1 MVSRGH
7 SLVRRWQDLLLGYT
21 PRMPT
26 LKAVLFDFDGTLV
39 SSTELLCDI
48 FNECLVE
55 QGVEPASRESLRR
68 MLGEPLDSIFR
79 KLTNLVDV
87 DRFNKSFQEKEVGR
101 HTTEHIALVRDT
113 KPTLEFL
120 REQNYQLGIVT
131 TKETGPV
138 TDLLVEYQLKDL
150 FGVIIGRDQVKQP
163 KPDPEPVL
171 LACERLEIKPAEALF
186 VGDSLL
192 DLTAAKEAGSIFVG
206 VLTGACNRQEFEQN
220 KADYIFSHVGEL
232 VELVRHLKD

>member
-1 MVSRGH
+1 MS
-7 SLVRRWQDLLLGYT
+7 
-21 PRMPT
+21 T
-26 LKAVLFDFDGTLV
+26 LRAILFDFDGTLV

-68 MLGEPLDSIFR
+68 MIGEPLDSIFR
-79 KLTNLVDV
+79 RLTNLVDV
-87 DRFNKSFQEKEVGR
+87 EQFNKSFTAKEIGR

-113 KPTLEFL
+113 EPTLKFL
-120 REQNYQLGIVT
+120 RKQNYQLGIVT

-138 TDLLVEYQLKDL
+138 TDLLTDYGLKD
-150 FGVIIGRDQVKQP
+150 FFETIIGRDQVDNP

-171 LACERLEIKPAEALF
+171 LACERLEIKPQEALF

-206 VLTGACNRQEFEQN
+206 VLTGACDRREFVEN
-220 KADYIFSHVGEL
+220 KADYIYSHVGEL
-232 VELVRHLKD
+232 TELVRHLKD